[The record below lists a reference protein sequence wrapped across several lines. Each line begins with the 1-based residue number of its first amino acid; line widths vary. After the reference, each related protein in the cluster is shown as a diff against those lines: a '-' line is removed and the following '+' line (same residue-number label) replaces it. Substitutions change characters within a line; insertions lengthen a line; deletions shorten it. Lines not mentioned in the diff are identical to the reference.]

1 MKTRDTDTAG
11 TPAVPPSPA
20 RSKRKGWLAG
30 VGAITVVVLLVGLS
44 ALVFAQLRQRQ
55 ANQSTTSTPPSG
67 QWKQVLQ
74 GYAIT
79 SIMAARSN
87 PSVLY
92 ACATQALLTS
102 QGSPGSAT
110 VLRSTD
116 FGDHWQDIG
125 SKASIGNICQLAVNP
140 ADSNEVYVVGTAGTP
155 QFSAVLKHS
164 TDGGQTWETIQPV
177 LHIPGVQAPATW
189 SIQQF
194 QLEGNHLFGL
204 QLIMPRAYTDQPIRA
219 VPYLLPRLVTSTD
232 GGHNWT
238 VIDGQFAAQKLGVH
252 SYAVDPTD
260 PNTIYALFGGVL
272 LPIEVA
278 VPNDVLPP
286 IGFKQELFKTTDGG
300 ATWHLLLKDILF
312 GSQVQLASGN
322 PRIIYVG
329 GTIGPLP
336 LLRGQTEP
344 AIPIPVGSFH
354 LQVSKDGGASWQS
367 VAIPSDML
375 SIQNW
380 YVSPGGQVYAS
391 PTIPFNGQ
399 PTAVAGTAVAVTAVP
414 IPTRIP
420 QNAELPP
427 QQNSPPG
434 VHTSGVPVALS
445 QIIRRYDPASNSWS
459 DVTRPPAA
467 GFMLQVTPAQA
478 NSGAIL
484 WFTGMVNGRTSL
496 YRYIV

>member
-1 MKTRDTDTAG
+1 MKTQHTDTAG

-30 VGAITVVVLLVGLS
+30 IGAIIVVVLLVGLS
-44 ALVFAQLRQRQ
+44 VLVFAQLRQRQ
-55 ANQSTTSTPPSG
+55 STTSKPPSG

-74 GYAIT
+74 GYTIT
-79 SIMAARSN
+79 SIVAARSN

-92 ACATQALLTS
+92 ACAMQAAVAS
-102 QGSPGSAT
+102 QNSPGSAT
-110 VLRSTD
+110 MLRSTD

-125 SKASIGNICQLAVNP
+125 SKASIGSTCELAVNP
-140 ADSNEVYVVGTAGTP
+140 ADSNEVYVAGTTGTP

-177 LHIPGVQAPATW
+177 LHVPGVHAPAAW
-189 SIQQF
+189 FVQQLR
-194 QLEGNHLFGL
+194 LEGNHLFGL
-204 QLIMPRAYTDQPIRA
+204 QLILPRAYPIDQPIRA

-238 VIDGQFAAQKLGVH
+238 VIDGQFATQKLGVR

-278 VPNDVLPP
+278 VPNDVLPA

-300 ATWHLLLKDILF
+300 TTWHLVLNNIPF
-312 GSQVQLASGN
+312 GSQAQLASGN

-354 LQVSKDGGASWQS
+354 LQISTNGGASWQS

-375 SIQNW
+375 SVQSW
-380 YVSPGGQVYAS
+380 YVSPGGRVYAS

-427 QQNSPPG
+427 QQNSPSG
-434 VHTSGVPVALS
+434 VHTSGVPAALS

-467 GFMLQVTPAQA
+467 GFTLQVTPAQA

-484 WFTGMVNGRTSL
+484 WFTGMVDGRTSL
-496 YRYIV
+496 YRYVV